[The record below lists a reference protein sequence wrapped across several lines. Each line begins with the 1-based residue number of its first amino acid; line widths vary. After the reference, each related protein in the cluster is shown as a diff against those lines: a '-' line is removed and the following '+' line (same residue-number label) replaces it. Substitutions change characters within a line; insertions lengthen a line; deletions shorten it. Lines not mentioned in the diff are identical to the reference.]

1 MCRKATDLQSAAV
14 TNAAHSPYT
23 ISFVVALFAR
33 SQRNW
38 WPHYRLLIK
47 LLRVDV
53 YPMAYDNKTNGTA
66 YG

>member
-1 MCRKATDLQSAAV
+1 
-14 TNAAHSPYT
+14 
-23 ISFVVALFAR
+23 
-33 SQRNW
+33 
-38 WPHYRLLIK
+38 LIK